1 MYHIGK
7 IVEVISPA
15 KNKKIKSTDKSIQVV
30 VRMWDENLMIMA
42 ADPKIS
48 KNLLSG
54 DYVIADYTPLNPK
67 SPHRKMLITKVL
79 PRDMGKKIW
88 SEFQKELSRKKSA
101 MAHMQQSQMPPSY
114 R

>member
-42 ADPKIS
+42 VDPKIS
-48 KNLLSG
+48 KNLLPG
-54 DYVIADYTPLNPK
+54 DYVIADYNPLDPK
-67 SPHRKMLITKVL
+67 SPHRKMIITKVL

-101 MAHMQQSQMPPSY
+101 MAHLQSQMPPGY